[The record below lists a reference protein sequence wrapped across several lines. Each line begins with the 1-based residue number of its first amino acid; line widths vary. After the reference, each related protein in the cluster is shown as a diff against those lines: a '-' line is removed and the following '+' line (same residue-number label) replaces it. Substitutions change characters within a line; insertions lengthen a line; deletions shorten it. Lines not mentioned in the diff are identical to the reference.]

1 MARKVINIRYEG
13 EEADIAAAI
22 DALAFY
28 GQYNP
33 TGTATKEEVAQEYLT
48 AFIRARVKTFVPMIA
63 TQADRNALKD
73 KEIAAA
79 AAADATL
86 NNIVKLPIEITDAVT
101 TAEIVDESI

>member
-13 EEADIAAAI
+13 EVTDISTAI

-79 AAADATL
+79 AVADAAL
-86 NNIVKLPIEITDAVT
+86 DNIVKLPIEITDAVT